1 METLAWIG
9 FTQSFFGA
17 LLLLAKRNNHISDKI
32 LAAWLVVSAITFF
45 EVAISKAGSFSITPV
60 NTMIT
65 NVLLYIY
72 CLSVTNDK
80 FRLKSVHFY
89 HALLPFIF
97 VLIIVWTGARLRM
110 DHYFFDDVFLPY
122 RIALAV
128 CLIASFFL
136 YWYLSIKTIHRYRM
150 HLKNEYSSIE
160 SNIKLGWLLFV
171 LIFYII
177 FNLWLIAAG
186 FIEVFSVIETNYVV
200 YILISNLFLVFAF
213 IFYGL
218 RQQVLMP
225 AHTDNTETTTYAES
239 KLSDEEKHRI
249 AQKLMLYF
257 DTKQP
262 YLDRELTISSLAA
275 QLGTQRYKLTEVLNS
290 ELHKNFY
297 RFVNEYRIEKAKAM
311 LTDRSN
317 DKLSIEAIGYD
328 CGFNSKT
335 TFFTVFKSFTGLTPM
350 QYKTQISGKN

>member
-1 METLAWIG
+1 
-9 FTQSFFGA
+9 
-17 LLLLAKRNNHISDKI
+17 
-32 LAAWLVVSAITFF
+32 
-45 EVAISKAGSFSITPV
+45 
-60 NTMIT
+60 
-65 NVLLYIY
+65 
-72 CLSVTNDK
+72 
-80 FRLKSVHFY
+80 
-89 HALLPFIF
+89 
-97 VLIIVWTGARLRM
+97 
-110 DHYFFDDVFLPY
+110 
-122 RIALAV
+122 
-128 CLIASFFL
+128 
-136 YWYLSIKTIHRYRM
+136 
-150 HLKNEYSSIE
+150 
-160 SNIKLGWLLFV
+160 
-171 LIFYII
+171 
-177 FNLWLIAAG
+177 
-186 FIEVFSVIETNYVV
+186 
-200 YILISNLFLVFAF
+200 
-213 IFYGL
+213 
-218 RQQVLMP
+218 MP